1 MLPLDGAGLVLSTTH
16 TTREEKGLASRPL
29 HPSSQ
34 IYSRRRALIDTFD
47 CTVPSFQRT
56 TQTLQQVHNG
66 PYPTDLSLPLRHNTF
81 YTTPYRPRKRVQT
94 DFAYP
99 KAYRHSLSFA
109 TGLPR
114 QAWNCE
120 VTSLPDYVSRQ

>member
-1 MLPLDGAGLVLSTTH
+1 MVPAHHTESRRLHMLPLD
-16 TTREEKGLASRPL
+16 GLASRPL

-66 PYPTDLSLPLRHNTF
+66 PYPTDLSLPLRH
-81 YTTPYRPRKRVQT
+81 K
-94 DFAYP
+94 
-99 KAYRHSLSFA
+99 
-109 TGLPR
+109 
-114 QAWNCE
+114 
-120 VTSLPDYVSRQ
+120 SRY

>member
-1 MLPLDGAGLVLSTTH
+1 MLPLDGAGLVLPFLFVLQLQLPHATQQTSKHQAEAPDPTGLSIRTSTTH

-66 PYPTDLSLPLRHNTF
+66 PYPTDLSLPLRH
-81 YTTPYRPRKRVQT
+81 K
-94 DFAYP
+94 
-99 KAYRHSLSFA
+99 
-109 TGLPR
+109 
-114 QAWNCE
+114 
-120 VTSLPDYVSRQ
+120 SRY